1 MVNFNLNEQACGDK
15 PHLTPVTVSSNTYQ
29 FILVYCQMFLLIH
42 FEIQELRVIITTNT
56 RTQPENF
63 QLILQISRRFP
74 GGKIIPTDFQEC

>member
-42 FEIQELRVIITTNT
+42 IEIQELSHNNNKHTTW
-56 RTQPENF
+56 PE
-63 QLILQISRRFP
+63 
-74 GGKIIPTDFQEC
+74 DFQEEK